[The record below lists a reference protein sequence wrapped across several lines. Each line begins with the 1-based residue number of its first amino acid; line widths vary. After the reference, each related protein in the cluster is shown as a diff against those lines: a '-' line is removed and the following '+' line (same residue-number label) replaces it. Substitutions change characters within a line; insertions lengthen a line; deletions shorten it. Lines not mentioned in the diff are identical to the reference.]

1 MRDLED
7 VLNSHDLLILLLIEL
22 PTTQGR
28 RASCEWV
35 HYKSSRFS
43 ATCRARRNSRSS
55 ANTWD
60 RKTRGPRGVQGGV
73 REGGPTTNTLTEQR
87 EDWWR
92 MSFAE
97 TGQFCRSPP
106 CLSGFA
112 ETTVCVYLWPGP
124 RDVSKWPRFSTS
136 THDELQCYTRLRLHP
151 HADRTTAT
159 RFKDSANWHKMFKSE
174 WEKMWGKENE
184 RKKSCVGSD
193 R

>member
-22 PTTQGR
+22 PTSCDR
-28 RASCEWV
+28 RARCKWV

-55 ANTWD
+55 ANTWG
-60 RKTRGPRGVQGGV
+60 RKTRGPRAAQGGV
-73 REGGPTTNTLTEQR
+73 REGGRRQIPWQN
-87 EDWWR
+87 
-92 MSFAE
+92 SGK
-97 TGQFCRSPP
+97 TG
-106 CLSGFA
+106 
-112 ETTVCVYLWPGP
+112 EECVL
-124 RDVSKWPRFSTS
+124 
-136 THDELQCYTRLRLHP
+136 LRLDNPVGHRP
-151 HADRTTAT
+151 ACLGSPRQQFAFICGLAHVMCPSGQDSQHRHMMNYSAT
-159 RFKDSANWHKMFKSE
+159 LVLVCTLLQIAWLRQDSKNQLINTKFLKSE